1 MTDSARRKEGRR
13 QTRPSLCTTMPPFA
27 IAAGHADS
35 DLSCSFL
42 PGNLVS
48 VNLTA
53 AKEVKEETFRTELRV
68 LPPFIPST
76 SLSKVDLADRVS
88 QNN

>member
-1 MTDSARRKEGRR
+1 MTESARRKEGRR

-53 AKEVKEETFRTELRV
+53 AKEVKEETFRTELKS
-68 LPPFIPST
+68 PT
-76 SLSKVDLADRVS
+76 SFYSFNLFEQSGSGGSRFAE
-88 QNN
+88 